1 MSTLAAGPAVAAS
14 STAAEQRFLLHG
26 VDWHTYSVLRELLD
40 SPGLRMTYLEGVLEL
55 MSPSLRH
62 EAAKKMI
69 ARLVEA
75 FALERDVPLYGY
87 GSTTFRREARAAG
100 LEPDECYVVG
110 GEIQEFPDVAVEV
123 ALTSGGLP
131 KLPAYER
138 LGVREVWF
146 WLDDRGFRLY
156 RLGESGYEAIATSAL
171 VPSLDFALLARFVL
185 RSDQPQA
192 VREYRDALRQ
202 GG

>member
-1 MSTLAAGPAVAAS
+1 VSTLAAEPVLAAS

-26 VDWHTYSVLRELLD
+26 VDWRTYSVLRELLD

-62 EAAKKMI
+62 EAVKTMI

-110 GEIQEFPDVAVEV
+110 GEIREFPDVAVEV

-146 WLDDRGFRLY
+146 WLDDQGFRLY
-156 RLGESGYEAIATSAL
+156 RLGESGYEAVAASAL

-192 VREYRDALRQ
+192 VREYRDALRRA
-202 GG
+202 G